1 MRRGVPLLGMNN
13 RRILALAAVL
23 AAVGTPLFNVAYA
36 NAVPH
41 APDSTVLAA
50 YHDHIEDHAEH
61 GSHDHTESEER
72 SAKGGMNA
80 YGKRTAL
87 SDVGPIFTEC
97 IVRTNSYLPAPFTE
111 QFFARAIFVP

>member
-1 MRRGVPLLGMNN
+1 MNN

-41 APDSTVLAA
+41 SADSAVLAA
-50 YHDHIEDHAEH
+50 YHDHIEEHVEH

-72 SAKGGMNA
+72 TAKGGMNA
-80 YGKRTAL
+80 YGKRTAD
-87 SDVGPIFTEC
+87 SATGFAFVGRFI
-97 IVRTNSYLPAPFTE
+97 RTNAYLPAPFTE
-111 QFFARAIFVP
+111 QFFARA